1 MSAWLTILNGIIS
14 GVSFL
19 SSKNNIH
26 FLPLGLRCNYD
37 LLKREKHSA
46 SPGDHNFS
54 PSSTETGRAP
64 LFLNGMAEAYIS
76 AGSLVFF
83 SPRFNGQQKQDMLY
97 SSLLAQLAASAEYN
111 RLNETD
117 KWYNFF
123 NETMANIAWV
133 TQSFEF
139 HKYESR
145 SDFLTI
151 SKVTQELLGGLPEN
165 EKELMTTVKETFDCL
180 VKTPSTDVFTQLFC
194 TNSISKH
201 GGNFQIF
208 VCDVDKTN
216 QINVAGFYIYFHA
229 NEERENQFLIS
240 QRKQDIAIYY
250 STTILTLNERLY
262 ADIRDDVKDKLG
274 ERATTLVHKV
284 PVV

>member
-1 MSAWLTILNGIIS
+1 
-14 GVSFL
+14 
-19 SSKNNIH
+19 
-26 FLPLGLRCNYD
+26 
-37 LLKREKHSA
+37 
-46 SPGDHNFS
+46 
-54 PSSTETGRAP
+54 
-64 LFLNGMAEAYIS
+64 MAEVYIS

-123 NETMANIAWV
+123 NKTMANIAWV

-139 HKYESR
+139 QKYESR
-145 SDFLTI
+145 SEFLTI

-194 TNSISKH
+194 TNSISKR